1 MKNVI
6 FHPLAEQEL
15 IDATA
20 YYEAQKPG
28 LGLEFLGEVE
38 DAVNF
43 LMLYPEAGSKVRSSV
58 RRMILPKFSYSL
70 LYRILEGD
78 LIRILAVA
86 HHKRRTQ
93 YWVDRE

>member
-20 YYEAQKPG
+20 YHEEQKPG
-28 LGLEFLGEVE
+28 LGLEFLEQLE

-43 LMLYPEAGSKVRSSV
+43 LMRYPEAGSKVRSSV
-58 RRMILPKFSYSL
+58 RRVILPKFSYLSAL
-70 LYRILEGD
+70 SYF
-78 LIRILAVA
+78 
-86 HHKRRTQ
+86 RRRSDSHFSGCTSQ
-93 YWVDRE
+93 A